1 MAQVTIPW
9 ESGGGSITAS
19 FNGEGT
25 GRLDLSATAN
35 ADEQGNERTVTIAT
49 TSGGVERM
57 ATVRVMQ
64 MGTRLP
70 RRVIYVYDTA
80 SENPVEGVKLT
91 VNGEEMTTDAA
102 GEVTLST
109 VERLTVK
116 LGEETYEYPSTVRD
130 SLYGL
135 AYSSM
140 EYRVKV
146 AVRCSTFNAACIGED
161 VATITMNGETKST
174 LGGETHGEAIFTGL
188 EPGVTYPV
196 TVECSGQTYESEVT
210 VDPGVPDKVHKVV
223 VDRWFER
230 YRPTP
235 NGRFQ
240 MAIRFTGSAT
250 SKSVTMSVSVPSK
263 GNKTDTIY
271 WGDGSTT
278 TITGGVSTYNH
289 TYSGEIDVW
298 QVYNIEVTTANLTSN
313 PIVYPQGAD
322 ISTFD
327 GVKGVATAFYNPGG
341 STNTFRLSAKSIWY
355 NGGLTNLVSNAA
367 YFDASFIPLMNQY
380 TEWRFCY
387 MGYLVG
393 LPDGDY
399 SGLFLKVYNQF
410 VCCYNLVRVPA
421 NFMEGTVG
429 TGQFYD
435 QNNAWAMHSAFKGT
449 SIQEVPDWSYAGLAF
464 NDDTYPADMHDLC
477 YTDCFPLKRLPK
489 GMFNG
494 VQIQISRM
502 DGAFKGASTCETF
515 DYEVF
520 PDLPEGYALTSY
532 ANMFDNLPNLRR
544 AHVPKFL
551 KREGNMFG
559 STRLEELL
567 FHTGYQVGETSWLN
581 VLKADGI
588 AYVPDEYLDDYRAGW
603 PDFPAERVRPM
614 SQLPPFVE
622 KLALENAPV
631 D

>member
-80 SENPVEGVKLT
+80 SENPVEGVTLT
-91 VNGEEMTTDAA
+91 VNGEEMTTDAS
-102 GEVTLST
+102 GEVTLNT

-263 GNKTDTIY
+263 GSKTDTIY

-278 TITGGVSTYNH
+278 TITKGVSTYNH

-327 GVKGVATAFYNPGG
+327 GVRGVATAFYNPGG
-341 STNTFRLSAKSIWY
+341 SKNTFNVGSIA
-355 NGGLTNLVSNAA
+355 NIA
-367 YFDASFIPLMNQY
+367 YFDPSFIPLLPS
-380 TEWRFCY
+380 T
-387 MGYLVG
+387 VG
-393 LPDGDY
+393 ATSDVWGFLIGFPDGDY
-399 SGLFLKVYNQF
+399 SNVNFIISSLFYGSG
-410 VCCYNLVRVPA
+410 NLVRVPA
-421 NFMEGTVG
+421 NLLAGTKV
-429 TGQFYD
+429 TS
-435 QNNAWAMHSAFKGT
+435 QNYVA
-449 SIQEVPDWSYAGLAF
+449 
-464 NDDTYPADMHDLC
+464 DDTGAMKGYSMG
-477 YTDCFPLKRLPK
+477 
-489 GMFNG
+489 GMFRATMLQELPDGFFQRMQGDLSQFTYARNCM
-494 VQIQISRM
+494 QIDTYSM
-502 DGAFKGASTCETF
+502 KALPVNAFAGFTGLDTLYAAWYKASTCETF
-515 DYEVF
+515 DYDVF
-520 PDLPEGYALTSY
+520 PDVPEGQVTSY
-532 ANMFDNLPNLRR
+532 YVAMLGQKNLRR

>member
-80 SENPVEGVKLT
+80 SENPVEGVTLT

-116 LGEETYEYPSTVRD
+116 LGDETYEYPSTVRD

-146 AVRCSTFNAACIGED
+146 AVRCSTFNAACLSP
-161 VATITMNGETKST
+161 VLTVTMNGETRT
-174 LGGETHGEAIFTGL
+174 LGSGDTHGEAIFTGL

-196 TVECSGQTYESEVT
+196 SIFYDGKTYESEVT

-240 MAIRFTGSAT
+240 MAIRFTGAAT
-250 SKSVTMSVSVPSK
+250 SKSVTMKVSSSGWIFNV
-263 GNKTDTIY
+263 DTIY
-271 WGDGSTT
+271 WGDGSSTKITRNATT
-278 TITGGVSTYNH
+278 YDH
-289 TYSGEIDVW
+289 TYSGEIDIW
-298 QVYNIEVTTANLTSN
+298 QVYNIEVTTNRLTSN

-327 GVKGVATAFYNPGG
+327 GVRGVATAFYNPGR
-341 STNTFRLSAKSIWY
+341 SKNTFNVGSIA
-355 NGGLTNLVSNAA
+355 NIA
-367 YFDASFIPLMNQY
+367 YFDPSFIPLLSTTVSGNG
-380 TEWRFCY
+380 TWGFLI
-387 MGYLVG
+387 GF
-393 LPDGDY
+393 PDGDY
-399 SGLFLKVYNQF
+399 SNVNFRLSTLFYG
-410 VCCYNLVRVPA
+410 CGNLVRVPA
-421 NFMEGTVG
+421 NLLAGTKV
-429 TGQFYD
+429 TS
-435 QNNAWAMHSAFKGT
+435 QNYVA
-449 SIQEVPDWSYAGLAF
+449 
-464 NDDTYPADMHDLC
+464 DDTGAMKGYSMA
-477 YTDCFPLKRLPK
+477 
-489 GMFNG
+489 GMFRATMLQELPDGFFQRMQGDLSQFTYARNCM
-494 VQIQISRM
+494 QIDTYSM
-502 DGAFKGASTCETF
+502 KALPVNAFAGFTGLDELYAAWYKASTCETF
-515 DYEVF
+515 DYDVF
-520 PDLPEGYALTSY
+520 PDVPEGQVTSY
-532 ANMFDNLPNLRR
+532 YVAMLGLNNLRR

-551 KREGNMFG
+551 KTEGGFYYG
-559 STRLEELL
+559 IRLEELL

>member
-19 FNGEGT
+19 FNGDGT
-25 GRLDLSATAN
+25 GRLDISATAN

-49 TSGGVERM
+49 TSGGVERT

-80 SENPVEGVKLT
+80 SENPVEGVTLT

-102 GEVTLST
+102 GEVTLNT

-116 LGEETYEYPSTVRD
+116 MGDETYEYPSTVRD

-174 LGGETHGEAIFTGL
+174 PGGETHGEAIFTGL

-196 TVECSGQTYESEVT
+196 TVVCSGQTYESEVT

-250 SKSVTMSVSVPSK
+250 SKSVTMKVSSSGWIFNV
-263 GNKTDTIY
+263 DTIY
-271 WGDGSTT
+271 WGDGSSTKITRNATT
-278 TITGGVSTYNH
+278 YDH
-289 TYSGEIDVW
+289 TYSGEIDIW
-298 QVYNIEVTTANLTSN
+298 QVYNIEVTTKKLTSN
-313 PIVYPQGAD
+313 PIVDSSGASD
-322 ISTFD
+322 TMM
-327 GVKGVATAFYNPGG
+327 TAFYNPGG
-341 STNTFRLSAKSIWY
+341 STNTFNVGSIA
-355 NGGLTNLVSNAA
+355 NIA
-367 YFDASFIPLMNQY
+367 YFDPSFIPLLPTTVSRATNS
-380 TEWRFCY
+380 WIFLI
-387 MGYLVG
+387 GF
-393 LPDGDY
+393 PDGDY
-399 SGLFLKVYNQF
+399 SNVNFRLSTLFYG
-410 VCCYNLVRVPA
+410 CGNLVRVPA
-421 NFMEGTVG
+421 NLLAGTKV
-429 TGQFYD
+429 TS
-435 QNNAWAMHSAFKGT
+435 QNYVA
-449 SIQEVPDWSYAGLAF
+449 
-464 NDDTYPADMHDLC
+464 DDTGAMKGYSMG
-477 YTDCFPLKRLPK
+477 
-489 GMFNG
+489 GMFRATMLQELPDGFFQRMQGDLSQFTYARNCM
-494 VQIQISRM
+494 QIDTYSMKALPVNAFAGFTGM
-502 DGAFKGASTCETF
+502 DELYAAWYKASTCETF
-515 DYEVF
+515 DYDVF
-520 PDLPEGYALTSY
+520 PDVPEGQVTSY
-532 ANMFDNLPNLRR
+532 YVAMLGLNNLRR

-551 KREGNMFG
+551 KTEGGFYYG
-559 STRLEELL
+559 IRLEELL

>member
-49 TSGGVERM
+49 TSGGVERT

-80 SENPVEGVKLT
+80 SENPVEGVTLT

-116 LGEETYEYPSTVRD
+116 MGDETYEYPSTVRD

-174 LGGETHGEAIFTGL
+174 PGGETHGEAIFTGL

-196 TVECSGQTYESEVT
+196 TVVCSGQTYESEVT

-240 MAIRFTGSAT
+240 MAIRFTGAAT
-250 SKSVTMSVSVPSK
+250 SKSVTMKVSSSGWIFNV
-263 GNKTDTIY
+263 DTIY
-271 WGDGSTT
+271 WGDGSST
-278 TITGGVSTYNH
+278 TIQRNVSTYDH

-298 QVYNIEVTTANLTSN
+298 QVYNIEVTTKKLTSN
-313 PIVYPQGAD
+313 PIIVNEIGAYNN
-322 ISTFD
+322 TN
-327 GVKGVATAFYNPGG
+327 VLVAFYNPGG
-341 STNTFRLSAKSIWY
+341 STNSF
-355 NGGLTNLVSNAA
+355 NPTNNKNMS
-367 YFDASFIPLMNQY
+367 YFDASFANLISGGFN
-380 TEWRFCY
+380 ECN
-387 MGYLVG
+387 YLVG
-393 LPDGDY
+393 IPDADY
-399 SGLFLKVYNQF
+399 QYDFNLNSLFYR
-410 VCCYNLVRVPA
+410 CWNLVRVPSKMLV
-421 NFMEGTVG
+421 NTTM
-429 TGQFYD
+429 
-435 QNNAWAMHSAFKGT
+435 QNQGGSITNTFRGVALQELPDGFFQDIQGDLSLITSMRYLFNHTSKG
-449 SIQEVPDWSYAGLAF
+449 
-464 NDDTYPADMHDLC
+464 
-477 YTDCFPLKRLPK
+477 LKRIPTGIFEGFSGLTD
-489 GMFNG
+489 
-494 VQIQISRM
+494 IA
-502 DGAFKGASTCETF
+502 GAFTTSSTCETF
-515 DYEVF
+515 DNDVF
-520 PDLPEGYALTSY
+520 SGLPDTITQ
-532 ANMFDNLPNLRR
+532 DNLFMANNTNLRR
-544 AHVPKFL
+544 VHMPGYRITQQLYPNTIEEIIVHGDKNI
-551 KREGNMFG
+551 GN
-559 STRLEELL
+559 TIVYKCLL
-567 FHTGYQVGETSWLN
+567 P
-581 VLKADGI
+581 DGI

>member
-49 TSGGVERM
+49 TSGGVERT

-80 SENPVEGVKLT
+80 SENPVEGVTLT

-102 GEVTLST
+102 GEVTLNT

-196 TVECSGQTYESEVT
+196 TVVCSGQTYESEVT

-240 MAIRFTGSAT
+240 MAIRFTGAAT
-250 SKSVTMSVSVPSK
+250 SKSVTMKVSSSGWIFNV
-263 GNKTDTIY
+263 DTIY
-271 WGDGSTT
+271 WGDGSST
-278 TITGGVSTYNH
+278 TIQRNVSTYDH

-298 QVYNIEVTTANLTSN
+298 QVYNIEVTTKKLTSN
-313 PIVYPQGAD
+313 PIVASSGTSD
-322 ISTFD
+322 MM
-327 GVKGVATAFYNPGG
+327 TAYYNPGG
-341 STNTFRLSAKSIWY
+341 STKTFNVGSIA
-355 NGGLTNLVSNAA
+355 NIA
-367 YFDASFIPLMNQY
+367 YFDPSFIPLLPS
-380 TEWRFCY
+380 TVVATSDVWGFLI
-387 MGYLVG
+387 GF
-393 LPDGDY
+393 PDGDY
-399 SGLFLKVYNQF
+399 SNVNFIISSLFYGSG
-410 VCCYNLVRVPA
+410 NLVRVPA
-421 NFMEGTVG
+421 NLLAGTKV
-429 TGQFYD
+429 
-435 QNNAWAMHSAFKGT
+435 T
-449 SIQEVPDWSYAGLAF
+449 SQSQIR
-464 NDDTYPADMHDLC
+464 DDTGAMKGYSMGSMFRATSLQE
-477 YTDCFPLKRLPK
+477 LPD
-489 GMFNG
+489 GFFQRMQGDISQFTYARSCL
-494 VQIQISRM
+494 QIDTYSM
-502 DGAFKGASTCETF
+502 KALPVNAFAGFTGLDTLYAAWYKASTCETF
-515 DYEVF
+515 DYDVF
-520 PDLPEGYALTSY
+520 PDVPEGQVTSY
-532 ANMFDNLPNLRR
+532 YVAMLGQKNLRR

-551 KREGNMFG
+551 KTEGGFYYG
-559 STRLEELL
+559 IRLEELL
-567 FHTGYQVGETSWLN
+567 FHTGYQVGEASWLN

-588 AYVPDEYLDDYRAGW
+588 AYVPDEHLDDYRAGW